1 MINETM
7 DKIETKIKKSVHIT
21 DANKQEYLAMLDE
34 LRREVD
40 TLAQTELDQAETIS
54 GFARMSTHEATR
66 QETNKDLLDLSI
78 EGLQRSVNGFES
90 SNPKL
95 VSIVNSFCS
104 LLANIGI

>member
-7 DKIETKIKKSVHIT
+7 DKIETKIRKSVHIT
-21 DANKQEYLAMLDE
+21 DANKQEYLAMLAE

-66 QETNKDLLDLSI
+66 QNMNKELLDLSI
-78 EGLQRSVNGFES
+78 EGLQRSVDGFGV